1 MNSAQ
6 QTMNRA
12 ETIRDLLG
20 TCRTIAVVGLSPK
33 PWRESFR
40 VSQAMQ
46 AAGYRIIPVNP
57 AAGTDTILGETVYPS
72 LTEAARH
79 ASIDLVNIF
88 RNADDV
94 PPIVQEAIA
103 IGGRAVWIQLG
114 IAHEAAATQAE
125 AAGLRVVQDACIAV
139 EQRRFARTRA

>member
-1 MNSAQ
+1 MNSPQ
-6 QTMNRA
+6 QAMTRA
-12 ETIRDLLG
+12 GTIRDILT

-33 PWRESFR
+33 PWRESFG

-57 AAGTDTILGETVYPS
+57 AAGADSILGETVYSS
-72 LTEAARH
+72 LTAAAQH
-79 ASIDLVNIF
+79 ETIDLVNIF

-103 IGGRAVWIQLG
+103 IGARAVWMQLG
-114 IAHEAAATQAE
+114 IAHAAAAAQAE

-139 EQRRFARTRA
+139 EQRRLPRG

>member
-1 MNSAQ
+1 MNSPQ
-6 QTMNRA
+6 QAMTRA
-12 ETIRDLLG
+12 ETIRDILG

-33 PWRESFR
+33 PWRESFG

-57 AAGTDTILGETVYPS
+57 AAGAETVLGEKVYAS

-79 ASIDLVNIF
+79 ETIELVNIF
-88 RNADDV
+88 RNAEDV

-103 IGGRAVWIQLG
+103 IRARAVWMQQG
-114 IAHEAAATQAE
+114 IAHAGAAGKAE

-139 EQRRFARTRA
+139 EQRRFARPRE

>member
-1 MNSAQ
+1 MTRN
-6 QTMNRA
+6 
-12 ETIRDLLG
+12 ETIRAILT

-33 PWRESFR
+33 PWRESFG

-57 AAGTDTILGETVYPS
+57 AAGVNTILGEKVYPT
-72 LTEAARH
+72 LTEAAQH
-79 ASIDLVNIF
+79 ETMDLVNIF
-88 RNADDV
+88 RNAEDV

-103 IGGRAVWIQLG
+103 TGARAVWMQLG
-114 IAHEAAATQAE
+114 IAHAAAAAQAE

-139 EQRRFARTRA
+139 EQRRLPRG

>member
-1 MNSAQ
+1 MN
-6 QTMNRA
+6 QT
-12 ETIRDLLG
+12 ETIRAILS

-33 PWRESFR
+33 PWRESFG

-57 AAGTDTILGETVYPS
+57 AAGADSILGETVYPS

-79 ASIDLVNIF
+79 ATIDLVNIF
-88 RNADDV
+88 RNTEDV
-94 PPIVQEAIA
+94 PPIVNEAIA
-103 IGGRAVWIQLG
+103 IGGHAVWMQQG
-114 IAHEAAATQAE
+114 IAHAAAAERAE